1 MIAVAGS
8 VAFLGERP
16 VTNQYVGVAV
26 VAVGLVLL
34 GMA

>member
-16 VTNQYVGVAV
+16 VVNQYVGVGV
-26 VAVGLVLL
+26 VAIGLTLL
-34 GMA
+34 GLS